1 MTKIILITGATGKQ
15 GGSVI
20 DNLLQQDDDVE
31 ILAVTRN
38 TKSSSAQKLA
48 DKSPKIKLVQGTLDQ
63 PDDIFHNAKNVTSSP
78 IWGVFS
84 VQVAS
89 FSGNTELEEHQ
100 GKNLVDAALRNNVK
114 HFVYASVDR
123 GGDNSL
129 NNPTTIPHFINKHN
143 IELHL
148 IDRSKGTD
156 MTWTILRPATFLD
169 GGLVPGFAGKLWAT
183 TYKVALQGRPLQ
195 VVAVSDIGFFGA
207 KAFLEQ
213 GEYKGKAI
221 SLASDE
227 VAFEELAR
235 VFKSVTGRDIPTTWE
250 FVSRF
255 LMWMVPDAGLMF
267 RWFHD
272 EGFGADIAALKRVHP
287 GLKDVRAWLETES
300 EWR

>member
-1 MTKIILITGATGKQ
+1 MPQTILITGATGKQ

-20 DNLLQQDDDVE
+20 DNLLQQDADVE
-31 ILAVTRN
+31 ILAVTRTAN
-38 TKSSSAQKLA
+38 SSSAQKLA
-48 DKSPKIKLVQGTLDQ
+48 DKSPKIKLIQGSLDHA
-63 PDDIFHNAKNVTSSP
+63 DDIFATAKKATQSP

-89 FSGNTELEEHQ
+89 FTGNTEIEEQQ

-114 HFVYASVDR
+114 HFVYTSCDR

-129 NNPTTIPHFINKHN
+129 NNPTNIPHFINKHN

-148 IDRSKGTD
+148 IDRAKGTD
-156 MTWTILRPATFLD
+156 MTWTILRPVAFLD

-183 TYKVALQGRPLQ
+183 SIKVALQGKPLQ

-221 SLASDE
+221 SLAGDE
-227 VAFEELAR
+227 VAFDELAR

-255 LMWMVPDAGLMF
+255 FMWMVADAGLMF